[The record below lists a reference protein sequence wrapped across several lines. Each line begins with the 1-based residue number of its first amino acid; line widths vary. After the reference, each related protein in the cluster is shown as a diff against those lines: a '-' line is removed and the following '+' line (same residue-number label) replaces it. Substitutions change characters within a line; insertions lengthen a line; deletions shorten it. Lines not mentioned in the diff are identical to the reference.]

1 MQSDVST
8 EDCTQT
14 VRKYL
19 YGGTVDLTVARR
31 LASDEGIDALDL
43 ADAESDPDSL
53 SAATRL
59 RRHMDAD
66 LAAAALDQISLRR
79 RAVSK
84 VGPVG
89 ADMLWTRDGLEQA
102 TRGDVSLWRAQCL
115 VSAGFT
121 DVVDLGCACG
131 ADSRAC
137 LDAGLRVTAVE
148 IDPATA
154 ELARHNLPGV
164 NVLCADAAE
173 VVDDLLKDASD
184 STVVMLD
191 PARRTGRGR
200 TWRLEDVQ
208 PPWSFVEKVITSTPT
223 VVKLGPGV
231 DRSQL
236 PDLPVTYVGHR
247 GDLVEATLWSGFGDR
262 WSGDRAI
269 LVSPETTRELPG
281 ALPDPDVG
289 DLGPFVAE
297 PHPAAIRAGSLSAI
311 DDSLHTVSDGIA
323 YLTADAP
330 VNSPWLTWF
339 AVKEV
344 LPLDVKTLRSWVRDH
359 RVGTLE
365 IKKRGVD
372 VDPVA
377 WRRKLKPS
385 GPRSITL
392 ICTPTRKNAKVLVCD
407 RMR

>member
-19 YGGTVDLTVARR
+19 YGGNVDLTVARR
-31 LASDEGIDALDL
+31 LASDEGIDALGL
-43 ADAESDPDSL
+43 AGAESDPDSL

-102 TRGDVSLWRAQCL
+102 TRGDVSRWRAKCL

-131 ADSRAC
+131 ADSRAY

-164 NVLCADAAE
+164 NVLCADAAD

-200 TWRLEDVQ
+200 TWRLADVQ
-208 PPWSFVEKVITSTPT
+208 PPWSFVEKVIALTPS
-223 VVKLGPGV
+223 VVV
-231 DRSQL
+231 D
-236 PDLPVTYVGHR
+236 
-247 GDLVEATLWSGFGDR
+247 
-262 WSGDRAI
+262 
-269 LVSPETTRELPG
+269 
-281 ALPDPDVG
+281 
-289 DLGPFVAE
+289 
-297 PHPAAIRAGSLSAI
+297 HPSAI
-311 DDSLHTVSDGIA
+311 PRSSL
-323 YLTADAP
+323 P
-330 VNSPWLTWF
+330 RF
-339 AVKEV
+339 AV
-344 LPLDVKTLRSWVRDH
+344 
-359 RVGTLE
+359 
-365 IKKRGVD
+365 
-372 VDPVA
+372 PVPG
-377 WRRKLKPS
+377 L
-385 GPRSITL
+385 
-392 ICTPTRKNAKVLVCD
+392 
-407 RMR
+407 